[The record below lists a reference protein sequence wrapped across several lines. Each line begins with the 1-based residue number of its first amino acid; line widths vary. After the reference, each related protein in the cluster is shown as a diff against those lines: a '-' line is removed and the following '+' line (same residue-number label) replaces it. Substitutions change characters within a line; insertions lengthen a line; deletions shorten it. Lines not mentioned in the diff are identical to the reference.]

1 MATNLQARAASADEA
16 AILAAIITGGDDRIR
31 PGPDGRN
38 KYFATVTPFDGL
50 AYGSSTISSISADAL
65 AYLATNWAHR
75 LDELATA
82 PGYAA
87 ALNELRAR
95 IEALYGYS
103 DCEIVIAAS
112 GTDLEYVGLAAAPRG
127 AGPICGILLGRDEVG
142 SGCIH
147 SAAGRFFAERTA
159 IGAEVV
165 TAQPIDPRHAANR
178 LVDVPIRDADGTPRA
193 SAAITAD
200 LEARADEAIA
210 AGEHPIIHVVHGSK
224 TGLTLPSLDDC
235 ASLAARFGT
244 AATIVV
250 DACQLRIS
258 PAAVRAYLDL
268 GCIVLA
274 TGSKSANGAPFSG
287 FALVPPDLISAAA
300 PLTDG
305 FRLLARRAEWPT
317 VWPGR
322 ELLADEANAGLALRL
337 AGALF
342 EIERFST
349 IQESRVFEMV
359 DDFRAALAGAV
370 AKHSLALLPTDGP
383 DGAMPACL
391 AATLAT
397 LDMSQR
403 WPTLDFEAAGKI
415 HHALTH
421 ALPPPGQPAFR
432 VGQPVRARRL
442 ADGRF
447 AATLRLSLSMPMMV
461 EHAALDRTASRVRLA
476 NELDYILGEI
486 AALAGVYAANC

>member
-1 MATNLQARAASADEA
+1 MATDLQARAASSDEA
-16 AILAAIITGGDDRIR
+16 AILAAIITGGDERIR

-38 KYFATVTPFDGL
+38 KYFATVTPFEGL
-50 AYGSSTISSISADAL
+50 AFGSSTISSITADAL
-65 AYLATNWAHR
+65 AYLAEHWTHR
-75 LDELATA
+75 LDDLATA
-82 PGYAA
+82 AGYAA
-87 ALNELRAR
+87 ALDELRAR
-95 IEALYGYS
+95 IVALYSNGDS
-103 DCEIVIAAS
+103 AIVIAAS
-112 GTDLEYVGLAAAPRG
+112 GTDLEYVGLAAAPST

-147 SAAGRFFAERTA
+147 SAAGRFFADRTA
-159 IGAEVV
+159 IGAAV
-165 TAQPIDPRHAANR
+165 TTADPIDPRHAANR
-178 LVDVPIRDADGTPRA
+178 LVDVPIRDVDGTPRA
-193 SAAITAD
+193 SAAIAAD
-200 LEARADEAIA
+200 LADRADEAIA
-210 AGEHPIIHVVHGSK
+210 AGEHPVIHVVHGSK

-235 ASLAARFGT
+235 AVLSARFGL

-268 GCIVLA
+268 GCVVLA

-287 FALVPPDLISAAA
+287 FALVPHALVSAAA

-305 FRLLARRAEWPT
+305 YRLLARSAEWPAI
-317 VWPGR
+317 WPGR
-322 ELLADEANAGLALRL
+322 DRLADESNPGLALRL

-342 EIERFST
+342 EIERFSA
-349 IQESRVFEMV
+349 IDEARVVEMV
-359 DDFRAALAGAV
+359 DDFCAALATAV
-370 AKHSLALLPTDGP
+370 TKHGLALLPTDGP

-403 WPTLDFEAAGKI
+403 WPMLDFDAAGKI

-421 ALPPPGQPAFR
+421 AAPPPGQPAFR

-442 ADGRF
+442 AEGHF

-461 EHAALDRTASRVRLA
+461 EHSALDRAASQQRLA
-476 NELDYILGEI
+476 AELDYILGTI
-486 AALAGVYAANC
+486 AARCAAA